1 MKYIPLL
8 ISIFLFAACN
18 STTDK
23 NQSAERPAV
32 KVSKMTEEKLT
43 LVHTVY
49 FWYKEDLSK
58 ENIEI
63 FKSAVKKLGTVPS
76 IGKFHY
82 GPPASTEAR
91 GVVDNSFDMAL
102 NVFFEDVEAQNA
114 YQIDPIHLAFVEQCE
129 GFWEKVIVYDNMIAG
144 SL

>member
-1 MKYIPLL
+1 MKYISFL
-8 ISIFLFAACN
+8 ISLFLITACN
-18 STTDK
+18 STTDH
-23 NQSAERPAV
+23 NQSAETPAV
-32 KVSKMTEEKLT
+32 KVSEMTEEKLT
-43 LVHTVY
+43 LVHTVF

-63 FKSAVKKLGTVPS
+63 FESALKKLSTVPA

-102 NVFFEDVEAQNA
+102 NVFFKDVEAQNA

-129 GFWEKVIVYDNMIAG
+129 GFWEKVIVYDKVIK
-144 SL
+144 